1 MSSKSFSYRGGN
13 PDIKPSGDVTGGVQ
27 PIGCPQ
33 GTEGFGL
40 AIQSGPD
47 AQVGLGVRLSQGIQP
62 AFDIQRKWGK
72 KGSNSLLWWVVVLG
86 IFVAIA
92 VGVHYH
98 FLAGTKGKVAVSPKE
113 VALRGI
119 LYSEGNSSALIGE
132 TIVREGD
139 IIDGV
144 KVIKINKKTVEF
156 EKDGEKWIQHC
167 GNSPTLQ
174 SYDDG
179 APTVQP

>member
-1 MSSKSFSYRGGN
+1 MSSKSFSYREVS
-13 PDIKPSGDVTGGVQ
+13 PAHPKACPSG
-27 PIGCPQ
+27 P
-33 GTEGFGL
+33 

-47 AQVGLGVRLSQGIQP
+47 TQVGLGVRLSQGIQP
-62 AFDIQRKWGK
+62 ALDIRREGGK
-72 KGSNSLLWWVVVLG
+72 KSSNSLLWWVVVLG
-86 IFVAIA
+86 ICVAIA
-92 VGVHYH
+92 AGVNYH
-98 FLAGTKGKVAVSPKE
+98 FLTGAKGKVAVSPNEVVDSLKDAVVSPKE
-113 VALRGI
+113 VALKGI

-144 KVIKINKKTVEF
+144 KVVKINKKTVEF
-156 EKDGEKWIQHC
+156 EKDGEKWTQRC

-179 APTVQP
+179 APTVPP